1 MTCWNKVSSCNLVDK
16 ISNSLGIGCTNAT
29 SYKFCFLY
37 FLSMA
42 PASMTM
48 NTKWKVSGT
57 QTTEAQ
63 LDPSL
68 FWIPGQNRMFLKLK
82 CTFWINLAMS
92 PTLTEKQ
99 KDAPGNS
106 AFFSFSAKVQNYAG
120 LMQKV
125 HFRLK
130 NSILS
135 RYPIVPSSSGSK
147 CASDPSVPLPYKLP
161 DTSLYLIGTNGCNE

>member
-1 MTCWNKVSSCNLVDK
+1 
-16 ISNSLGIGCTNAT
+16 
-29 SYKFCFLY
+29 
-37 FLSMA
+37 
-42 PASMTM
+42 
-48 NTKWKVSGT
+48 
-57 QTTEAQ
+57 
-63 LDPSL
+63 
-68 FWIPGQNRMFLKLK
+68 
-82 CTFWINLAMS
+82 MS

-99 KDAPGNS
+99 KDAPGNG

-147 CASDPSVPLPYKLP
+147 CASDPSVPGIQLCLSPWTNKSDKKFTGQNIYKTMVCML
-161 DTSLYLIGTNGCNE
+161 DTFQDFLIA